1 MGKGKLA
8 ALQRLFEPPS
18 LSNLPPT
25 HLSTLF
31 NVVMVR
37 WGRRVGGGVR
47 GDGCGREGWGT
58 IFMHSFRSAVCT
70 LLKEGLYVYLCRSVA
85 QREENTVIST
95 NALS

>member
-8 ALQRLFEPPS
+8 ALQRLFEPP
-18 LSNLPPT
+18 PPHHPT
-25 HLSTLF
+25 FPLRLSTLF

-37 WGRRVGGGVR
+37 WGQRVGGV
-47 GDGCGREGWGT
+47 GDT

-85 QREENTVIST
+85 QREENMVIST